1 MAFKLLVSAVFATLL
16 SAHASPLALK
26 SIERSFPFYSK
37 EEWGAEVPT
46 DVRPLHHPAP
56 YVVIHHTYIPSACDS
71 VEDCSAKMRSMQRY
85 HNSLGW
91 GDIGYHFCVGGDGAA
106 YEGRGW
112 DTVGI
117 HATVANSHSIGICLI
132 GDWRVELP
140 PVEQLETTKA
150 LIEEGVIRGKISPDY
165 KLIAHNQVSATECP
179 GDALVAEFSTW
190 PHYTPGRPDFSVL
203 TTTPAATTSA

>member
-1 MAFKLLVSAVFATLL
+1 MAFKLIVSVVFTTLL
-16 SAHASPLALK
+16 SAHASPRFALK
-26 SIERSFPFYSK
+26 NSHSFPFYSR
-37 EEWGAEVPT
+37 EDWGGVEPT
-46 DVRPLHHPAP
+46 NVRPLHLPVP

-85 HNSLGW
+85 HNSLDW
-91 GDIGYHFCVGGDGAA
+91 GDIGYHFCVGGDGGA

-112 DTVGI
+112 DTLGI

-150 LIEEGVIRGKISPDY
+150 LIEEGVRLGKISPNY
-165 KLIAHNQVSATECP
+165 KLIGHNQVSATECP
-179 GDALVAEFSTW
+179 GDALTAEFSTW

-203 TTTPAATTSA
+203 TTTPATTDAA